1 MFLRAQIYSR
11 QCRELTRK
19 RKSGSKD
26 LDLPSFATDVQSSA
40 SSITNMGC
48 VLTSENAAV
57 IVKMQCLWKNPAHSV
72 RTAPSPTFFWM
83 HFYILDD

>member
-1 MFLRAQIYSR
+1 M
-11 QCRELTRK
+11 
-19 RKSGSKD
+19 
-26 LDLPSFATDVQSSA
+26 
-40 SSITNMGC
+40 NMGC
-48 VLTSENAAV
+48 VLTSDNAAV